1 MSISRLTYIYTTPLM
16 YISISNGIPLGYCY
30 MESIV
35 ILIGVGWFLET
46 RSSNLLIHVSS
57 ELKLGMYKLYSL
69 LLLQQIQF
77 VEDKQ
82 EFSRFPTKAGRRSL
96 SRSISQS
103 STDSYSSGTI
113 HTQAH
118 SYEWIA
124 WPLSCWPFLSVWFLS
139 CVLHGQLWR
148 WNFTTGQNT
157 GQFQGHQRL
166 LCEEHQTCRIW
177 SPRDWDC
184 RTRYSNMTQ

>member
-1 MSISRLTYIYTTPLM
+1 MM

-35 ILIGVGWFLET
+35 ILIGVGWFLVT
-46 RSSNLLIHVSS
+46 RSSNLLIQVSS

-113 HTQAH
+113 PTQTRTQLCMDCLT
-118 SYEWIA
+118 
-124 WPLSCWPFLSVWFLS
+124 LSCWLFPSVSFPS
-139 CVLHGQLWR
+139 CVLHRQLWR
-148 WNFTTGQNT
+148 WDFTTGQNT
-157 GQFQGHQRL
+157 AQLQGHQWL
-166 LCEEHQTCRIW
+166 LCEEHQTGRIW
-177 SPRDWDC
+177 SSRDWDC
-184 RTRYSNMTQ
+184 RTRYNSMAL